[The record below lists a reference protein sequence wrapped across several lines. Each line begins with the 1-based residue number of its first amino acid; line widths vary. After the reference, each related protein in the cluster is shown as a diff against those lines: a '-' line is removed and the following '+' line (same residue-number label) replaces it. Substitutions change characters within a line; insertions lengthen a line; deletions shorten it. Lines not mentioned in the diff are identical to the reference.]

1 MALREGDL
9 KDLVD
14 NILEI
19 DSYSSKMGNDENIVV
34 LSFTVME
41 NEPAQDLVNFI
52 ERGYSFV
59 LDADVSSGEQS
70 DGMYRVFVEIE
81 RDPGVGE
88 QIMELMDGV
97 TKLTANK
104 DFKFR
109 YYKSFDASPMTLEE
123 LSSRVPTDVAGYESL
138 VNESNMNNFKNF
150 FSKSFVDEITLNE
163 AGELVIKKIYAD
175 PVGFKVK
182 GFGDSV
188 EVYESIEEKI
198 NMNDYAEILFLTK
211 YVGDYNITKYGQR
224 TLTFENN
231 GHTLVLES
239 L

>member
-1 MALREGDL
+1 MSLRVGDL
-9 KDLVD
+9 KDMVD
-14 NILEI
+14 NILEV
-19 DSYSSKMGNDENIVV
+19 DSYKSKMGNDENIVV

-41 NEPAQDLVNFI
+41 EAPAQDLVNFI

-81 RDPGVGE
+81 RDPGVSE

-97 TKLTANK
+97 TKLTGNN

-109 YYKSFDASPMTLEE
+109 YYKSFDASPVTLEE
-123 LSSRVPTDVAGYESL
+123 LTSRIPTDPGAYAST

-150 FSKSFVDEITLNE
+150 FNKSYVNEITLSE
-163 AGELVIKKIYAD
+163 DEELIIKKSYAD
-175 PVGFKVK
+175 PLGFKVK
-182 GFGDSV
+182 SFGESMAV
-188 EVYESIEEKI
+188 NESIAEKI
-198 NMNDYAEILFLTK
+198 NMNDYAEIMFLTK
-211 YVGDYNITKYGQR
+211 YIGDYNITKYGR
-224 TLTFENN
+224 HTLTFENS
-231 GHTLVLES
+231 GHTLVLER